1 MKGFHIIRPDQHKT
15 EVIDTRVARVYKDAN
30 DIVVIIMKNAGVID
44 EADMTYLN
52 LVIRQL
58 AGNKAVYKLLDARAT
73 FDMDKKAKMLTE
85 KEELISKTKARAII
99 EANSIKA
106 SLHNFL
112 KQFSHD
118 MYPQQFFTEYDEA
131 YHWLIDLKKHNAL
144 EF

>member
-1 MKGFHIIRPDQHKT
+1 MKRLQIIRPDQNKN
-15 EVIDTRVARVYKDAN
+15 EVIETRVASVYKDAN
-30 DIVVIIMKNAGVID
+30 DIVVIIMKNAGVVD
-44 EADMTYLN
+44 ESDITDLN
-52 LVIRQL
+52 LVIRKL
-58 AGNKAVYKLLDARAT
+58 ADNKAIYKLLDARAT
-73 FDMDKKAKMLTE
+73 FDMDKKARLLTE